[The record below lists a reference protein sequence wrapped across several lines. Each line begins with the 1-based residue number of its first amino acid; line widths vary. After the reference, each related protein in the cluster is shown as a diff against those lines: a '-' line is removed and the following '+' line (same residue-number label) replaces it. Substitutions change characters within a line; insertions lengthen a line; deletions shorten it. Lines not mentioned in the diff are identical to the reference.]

1 MGYRDDGDT
10 RYERSLALQR
20 QLEQAEARLAE
31 RELQLSAM
39 RRGATGS
46 LPPPGLPALARRRA
60 VLATARAR
68 LATLDEAALVL
79 IGAVIEELA
88 MEPERRDSLLAALH
102 PIVDAISRAHAQ
114 R

>member
-1 MGYRDDGDT
+1 MGYRDDVDT
-10 RYERSLALQR
+10 LYERSLALQR
-20 QLEQAEARLAE
+20 QLEHAEALLAE
-31 RELQLSAM
+31 RELQLTAL

-46 LPPPGLPALARRRA
+46 PPPPGLSAHERRR
-60 VLATARAR
+60 LILTTARAR